1 VLPIAILAGGL
12 GTRLW
17 PATQR
22 FPKALVPVRGRP
34 FVDYQLDLLR
44 EQGAERVVFCVSY
57 LGEMIEEH
65 VGDGHDRG
73 LEIAYVYDGP
83 ERMGTAGAIAS
94 ARPKLGERFA
104 VTYGD
109 SYLRCDLAA
118 VERAFDRSG
127 KAGLMTVFRNANE
140 LAPSNVLFSGGSI
153 RAYDKAHP
161 TPEMQH
167 IDYGISMFES
177 RVFDIVPADRPTD
190 LADVVHDL
198 LARDQ
203 LAGYEVPARFYEVG
217 TPEGIAELE
226 AALVIPSVVE
236 GPPPSRP

>member
-1 VLPIAILAGGL
+1 MLPVAILAGGL

-22 FPKALVPVRGRP
+22 FPKALVPVLGRP

-44 EQGAERVVFCVSY
+44 EQGVERVVFCVSY

-65 VGDGHDRG
+65 VGDGAERG
-73 LEIAYVYDGP
+73 MDIAYVYDGP
-83 ERMGTAGAIAS
+83 ERMGTAGALKAARS
-94 ARPKLGERFA
+94 ALGERFT
-104 VTYGD
+104 VTFGD

-118 VERAFDRSG
+118 VEAAFVRSG
-127 KAGLMTVFRNANE
+127 KAGLMTVYRNANT
-140 LAPSNVLFSGGSI
+140 LAPSNVLFTDGRM

-161 TPEMQH
+161 TPDMRH

-177 RVFDIVPADRPTD
+177 CVFDNVADDRPTD
-190 LADVVHDL
+190 LTEVIHDL

-203 LAGYEVPARFYEVG
+203 LAGYEVPTRFYEVG

-226 AALVIPSVVE
+226 SALAAL
-236 GPPPSRP
+236 G